1 MFVDAYQAFC
11 LILHPSSSYPVGLQ
25 KSWLGGCRHILGSMD
40 AGTCKMPRP
49 QSRFPTLCIGVAS
62 GHWAASARRRI
73 SGSRSLGCAKLRT
86 WRFLAPFI
94 PSISC
99 CAVRRLSG
107 TFHCSSS
114 RRLDQ
119 QDRQPRQAYGKSE
132 AQLCGWDQKQQKN
145 DTQVSAK
152 AVILIAGYA
161 GQSNVTFV
169 ATVCIVSPAEASL

>member
-1 MFVDAYQAFC
+1 MQDASAA
-11 LILHPSSSYPVGLQ
+11 LTV
-25 KSWLGGCRHILGSMD
+25 
-40 AGTCKMPRP
+40 
-49 QSRFPTLCIGVAS
+49 PTLCIGVAS

-86 WRFLAPFI
+86 WRLLAPFM

-107 TFHCSSS
+107 TFHRSSS
-114 RRLDQ
+114 HRHDQ

-145 DTQVSAK
+145 DAQISAK
-152 AVILIAGYA
+152 AVILVAAQLAGFV
-161 GQSNVTFV
+161 GQCNVNFV